1 MTRLLALASL
11 LCHLSYLGKNSSW
24 APSDRFPV
32 QDPSGAPVQFS
43 ALRGP
48 VTVVVFTST
57 TCPVSNAYNERMNS
71 LYRDYSAKGCE
82 VYLRQRQPE
91 RVRRGRGLH
100 AKSVGFVFPVY
111 KDPDNALADRFDAQ
125 VTPETYVI
133 DSTGT
138 LVYHGQIDDSRNEKR
153 VQQQALRMAL
163 DAVLAGK
170 PFRSRKPRLLAA
182 PSNGSG
188 EPLDA
193 DVLLPS
199 SCFSHCTRSTKA
211 AFRNW

>member
-1 MTRLLALASL
+1 MQRLLAFTWMAASL
-11 LCHLSYLGKNSSW
+11 AFSQEFKLGSKI
-24 APSDRFPV
+24 ADFTV
-32 QDPSGAPVQFS
+32 QDLKGSNVQFS

-57 TCPVSNAYNERMNS
+57 NCPVSNAYNDRMNS
-71 LYRDYSAKGCE
+71 VYRDYSAKGVKFIFVNANQNESAGE
-82 VYLRQRQPE
+82 VAA
-91 RVRRGRGLH
+91 H

-111 KDPDNALADRFDAQ
+111 KDPDNVLADRFEAQ

-153 VQQQALRMAL
+153 VQQQSLRMAL

-170 PFRSRKPRLLAA
+170 PVGLV
-182 PSNGSG
+182 
-188 EPLDA
+188 E
-193 DVLLPS
+193 
-199 SCFSHCTRSTKA
+199 TKA
-211 AFRNW
+211 FGCSIKRVRRTT

>member
-1 MTRLLALASL
+1 MPRLIALAALAASL
-11 LCHLSYLGKNSSW
+11 AFSQEFKLGSKVTDFTVRDPHGS
-24 APSDRFPV
+24 PV
-32 QDPSGAPVQFS
+32 KFS

-57 TCPVSNAYNERMNS
+57 NCPVSNAYNERMNAV
-71 LYRDYSAKGCE
+71 YRDYSAKGVKFIFVNANQNESADE
-82 VYLRQRQPE
+82 VAA
-91 RVRRGRGLH
+91 H

-111 KDPDNALADRFDAQ
+111 KDPNNALADRFDAQ

-133 DSTGT
+133 DSSGT

-170 PFRSRKPRLLAA
+170 PLTVA
-182 PSNGSG
+182 
-188 EPLDA
+188 E
-193 DVLLPS
+193 
-199 SCFSHCTRSTKA
+199 TKA
-211 AFRNW
+211 FGCSIKRVRRAT

>member
-1 MTRLLALASL
+1 MKRLFALASL
-11 LCHLSYLGKNSSW
+11 LATLMFGQEFKLGSPVTDF
-24 APSDRFPV
+24 AV
-32 QDPSGAPVQFS
+32 QDLKGAPVQFS

-57 TCPVSNAYNERMNS
+57 TCPVSNAYNDRMNS
-71 LYRDYSAKGCE
+71 VYREYSTKGVKFIFVNANQNE
-82 VYLRQRQPE
+82 SASDVA
-91 RVRRGRGLH
+91 LH

-153 VQQQALRMAL
+153 VQQQGLRMAL

-170 PFRSRKPRLLAA
+170 PVPVA
-182 PSNGSG
+182 
-188 EPLDA
+188 E
-193 DVLLPS
+193 
-199 SCFSHCTRSTKA
+199 TKA
-211 AFRNW
+211 FGCSIKRVRRAT